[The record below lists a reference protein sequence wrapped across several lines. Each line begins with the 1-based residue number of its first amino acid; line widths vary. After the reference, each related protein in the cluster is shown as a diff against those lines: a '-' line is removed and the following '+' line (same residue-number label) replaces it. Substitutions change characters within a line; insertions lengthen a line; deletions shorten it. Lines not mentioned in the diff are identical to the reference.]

1 MDLAQVAPPPTGLHR
16 RAARDRARQT
26 DVGCANDRKAGI
38 AAVRAKATD
47 ARLASPRR
55 TVTGLEANGRFT
67 STPAVRFLGTKV
79 AAGSS

>member
-38 AAVRAKATD
+38 AAVGAKA
-47 ARLASPRR
+47 SP
-55 TVTGLEANGRFT
+55 
-67 STPAVRFLGTKV
+67 SSPSPAYEPIPYATRFLGLR
-79 AAGSS
+79 ALSSPFPAPSCRPRGWH